1 LGKAFNAFTNSNS
14 PSAVLSSVTNY
25 TVYLVA
31 LGVGS
36 WLVHFVFFSAWLA
49 FGELQANSARE
60 RLFLGMLDKEI
71 EWYDMR
77 KNGIG
82 ALIPRLQAQIRDLQ
96 LATAQP
102 CGELITSTAGA
113 VASLGLALYT
123 SWKLTLVIIS
133 TTPVIVLIVGYLGSS
148 MQQSVMK
155 QQEKLTE
162 ALKFVSNAINA
173 IETVKCFNGQEHE
186 LSKYSSRLKEAASWY
201 YRVVNV
207 NAQQFGFM
215 GFTTLAMF
223 VQGFYYGGVQV
234 DRHEKNT
241 GDVVTTFFSAIS
253 AFQAISSVLPQMIV
267 LQKGRTAGSTLR
279 AI

>member
-36 WLVHFVFFSAWLA
+36 WLVHSVFFSAWLA

-102 CGELITSTAGA
+102 FGELITSTAGA

-148 MQQSVMK
+148 IQQSVTK

-215 GFTTLAMF
+215 GFFTLAMF

>member
-1 LGKAFNAFTNSNS
+1 
-14 PSAVLSSVTNY
+14 
-25 TVYLVA
+25 
-31 LGVGS
+31 
-36 WLVHFVFFSAWLA
+36 
-49 FGELQANSARE
+49 
-60 RLFLGMLDKEI
+60 M
-71 EWYDMR
+71 
-77 KNGIG
+77 G
-82 ALIPRLQAQIRDLQ
+82 AA
-96 LATAQP
+96 
-102 CGELITSTAGA
+102 
-113 VASLGLALYT
+113 ASLGLALYT

-133 TTPVIVLIVGYLGSS
+133 TAPVIVLVIGYLGSS
-148 MQQSVMK
+148 MQQSVTK

-162 ALKFVSNAINA
+162 ALKFVSNSINA

-207 NAQQFGFM
+207 NAQQFAFM
-215 GFTTLAMF
+215 AFMTLAMF

-234 DRHEKNT
+234 DKHEKNT

-279 AI
+279 AIMAQMAKKPTALPSRQLLKPDRCNGNIQFQNAGQTTCIFSPFTNNFIGVVRLSSASRSNGFKQRHVFYSST